1 MTVNVEDTIR
11 EYINKS
17 LHLSLAT
24 MSAGGPWVCE
34 VHFAYD
40 SDLNLY
46 FRSTKER
53 RHCQEIAINPN
64 VAGNIVAQHSLE
76 DSPHCIS
83 FEGKAE
89 LVEDETRFVE
99 MYRFFK
105 QRQNVTEEIIEQA
118 KTGSGSSFYK
128 VTIENWYAFGKFGG
142 ESNQKYKLE
151 WNGGVQ

>member
-1 MTVNVEDTIR
+1 MSVNVEKVIR
-11 EYINKS
+11 EYIDKS

-24 MSAGGPWVCE
+24 MSISGPWVCE

-40 SDLNLY
+40 DDLNLY

-53 RHCQEIAINPN
+53 RHCQEIATNPS
-64 VAGNIVAQHSLE
+64 VAGDIVAQHSLE

-89 LVEDETRFVE
+89 LVEDESQFVE
-99 MYRFFK
+99 LYGFFA

-118 KTGSGSSFYK
+118 KTESGPSFYK
-128 VTIENWYAFGKFGG
+128 IAVNNWYAFGGF
-142 ESNQKYKLE
+142 ENEPVQKYKLA
-151 WNGGVQ
+151 WNGGVK